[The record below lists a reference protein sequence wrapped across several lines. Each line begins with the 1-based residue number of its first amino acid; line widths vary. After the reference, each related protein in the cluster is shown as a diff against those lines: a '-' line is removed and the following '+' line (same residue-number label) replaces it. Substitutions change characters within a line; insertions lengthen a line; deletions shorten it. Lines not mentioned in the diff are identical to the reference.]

1 MSTFPPTTTV
11 FNDGYIAE
19 TYEAYLRDPSSVD
32 ESWRQFFRTA
42 ESLAGITTGGGT
54 SSDPAL
60 LRKTAGAAALIDAI
74 RHYGHFA
81 VQLDPLGTTPSG
93 AAELT
98 PEFHGITEP
107 ELADVPASALGYST
121 GTAADVV
128 RTLRAVYCG
137 QIGLEFGHLGN
148 EEERVWFRRTMEE
161 GAFTQPLSPEEK

>member
-19 TYEAYLRDPSSVD
+19 PYESYRRDPASVD

-74 RHYGHFA
+74 RHYGHLA
-81 VQLDPLGTTPSG
+81 VQLDPRSEEHTS
-93 AAELT
+93 ELQSLT
-98 PEFHGITEP
+98 N
-107 ELADVPASALGYST
+107 LVCRL
-121 GTAADVV
+121 
-128 RTLRAVYCG
+128 L
-137 QIGLEFGHLGN
+137 LE
-148 EEERVWFRRTMEE
+148 
-161 GAFTQPLSPEEK
+161 

>member
-19 TYEAYLRDPSSVD
+19 TYEAYRRDPSSVD

-42 ESLAGITTGGGT
+42 ESLAGVTGAGST
-54 SSDPAL
+54 ACDPAL
-60 LRKTAGAAALIDAI
+60 LRKSAGAAALIDAI

-81 VQLDPLGTTPSG
+81 VQLDPLGSQPPG

-98 PEFHGITEP
+98 PEFHGITESD
-107 ELADVPASALGYST
+107 LADVPASALGYAD

-128 RTLRAVYCG
+128 RALRSVYCDK
-137 QIGLEFGHLGN
+137 IGLEFVHLGD
-148 EEERVWFRRTMEE
+148 EGERLWFRRTMEE
-161 GAFTQPLSPEEK
+161 G